1 MQKQKYRDL
10 RKHYS
15 RARKNT
21 IQKPERLYAKYV
33 RLSLSFQ
40 IDQIYVFW
48 ISNQFSHPTPL
59 FIAFLN
65 LHNFNLFTKMSLINE
80 GSRHGVKKTILP
92 LAHLN

>member
-15 RARKNT
+15 RPRKNT

-40 IDQIYVFW
+40 IDQIYGFW
-48 ISNQFSHPTPL
+48 ISNLFSHPTPL

-65 LHNFNLFTKMSLINE
+65 LHNFNLFTKMPPLKGE
-80 GSRHGVKKTILP
+80 VGLGVKWPFYP
-92 LAHLN
+92 LAF